1 MSGVPSSHWN
11 FTLQPR
17 DRNPR
22 NLRTVNSDAPSGRS
36 VFTAIVSTRSVP
48 GKRQARVPSVIV
60 EAKLEA
66 HSVEERGLFAAAHGV
81 GGETGRSPAATLL
94 PDDGGRE
101 PGPVY
106 YDLFEEFAD
115 LATKCMCPVGAPD
128 ERGHKDGWGLACFQN
143 GAPKMHMRDAGCAA
157 DASRYY
163 GTAWKIA
170 KLNIER
176 ASGQSLIVMGHL
188 RRASAAGLVARKY
201 AHPFIE
207 ERDGVTWAFQH
218 NGSLVNDPEEP
229 GLLDSQ
235 VLFHSLLDRLT
246 SRTHEGLAEATTAV
260 RDMAID
266 KYGGFTGLN
275 FMLSDGDSLHGYR
288 DFQTNGQYYTLYIDN
303 LGEMVIAASEP
314 ILAMIAEPI
323 PRGVLHTV
331 RSDLDVQRTTIS

>member
-1 MSGVPSSHWN
+1 ACARARKAGDLSDSDELNRLEKAGSCDPAGADAGRRIRELCWMSGVPSSHWN

-22 NLRTVNSDAPSGRS
+22 NLRTVNSDAPSGSS
-36 VFTAIVSTRSVP
+36 VF
-48 GKRQARVPSVIV
+48 
-60 EAKLEA
+60 
-66 HSVEERGLFAAAHGV
+66 
-81 GGETGRSPAATLL
+81 
-94 PDDGGRE
+94 
-101 PGPVY
+101 
-106 YDLFEEFAD
+106 
-115 LATKCMCPVGAPD
+115 
-128 ERGHKDGWGLACFQN
+128 
-143 GAPKMHMRDAGCAA
+143 
-157 DASRYY
+157 
-163 GTAWKIA
+163 
-170 KLNIER
+170 
-176 ASGQSLIVMGHL
+176 
-188 RRASAAGLVARKY
+188 AGLVARKY

-235 VLFHSLLDRLT
+235 VLFHSLLGRLT
-246 SRTHEGLAEATTAV
+246 SRTHEGLGEATTAV

-314 ILAMIAEPI
+314 ILAMTAEPI
-323 PRGVLHTV
+323 PRGVLPTV
-331 RSDLDVQRTTIS
+331 QTNLDVQRTTIS